1 MPWSARSICGGAG
14 TVSFSAILRSVLTL
28 AELESWAPEPSSAWS
43 GAIAVAKRGDD
54 VACDCSFAGWFTC
67 ATAGADDFGANAI
80 VVDAYR
86 TWNNSTTPI
95 RIEPTM
101 RPSRASEGTD
111 RSPSIDSNFPPTQS
125 FWPLAGNLG
134 LHEVARRGRA
144 AHGTGELVFF
154 ASLLP

>member
-1 MPWSARSICGGAG
+1 MPWSARSVCGGAG
-14 TVSFSAILRSVLTL
+14 TISFSAILRSVLTL
-28 AELESWAPEPSSAWS
+28 AELESWAPETASALS

-67 ATAGADDFGANAI
+67 PTAGADDFGANAI
-80 VVDAYR
+80 VVDEYR

-101 RPSRASEGTD
+101 RPNRASEGTD
-111 RSPSIDSNFPPTQS
+111 RSPSIDSNFAP
-125 FWPLAGNLG
+125 AGGNIG
-134 LHEVARRGRA
+134 LHEVPRRGGA
-144 AHGTGELVFF
+144 AHRTGELVFF